1 MLYYGKNS
9 VKGGISMAVTKGTE
23 ANLSSDKLLRII
35 EYMSAKRLPMRLK
48 DIADDLQ
55 ISQPTVVRYLRTMCD
70 QGYAYHDKQTGYY
83 AMTWKICRLGSSLE
97 SNLVLRNMAG
107 SLLSEFANRFNIGVL
122 LAVERDGNLMYLD
135 LVGAPHGSVDTMLR
149 IGKDAPMHSTGSGK
163 VLLSAM
169 PPARVQQILDES
181 GQIRL
186 TPKTITNR
194 ELLLQELAQVQELG
208 YAMDNEE
215 CELGHRCVSVPL
227 YDYSGAVVAAISAF
241 DSVDRLTD
249 SYVQETALPA
259 LWQLA
264 KEISFRMGYS
274 V

>member
-1 MLYYGKNS
+1 MTK
-9 VKGGISMAVTKGTE
+9 TKGTE

-48 DIADDLQ
+48 DIAEDLQ

-70 QGYAYHDKQTGYY
+70 QGYAYHDAHTGYY
-83 AMTWKICRLGSSLE
+83 AMTWKICRLSSSLE

-107 SLLSEFANRFNIGVL
+107 SLLSEFANQYNLGVL
-122 LAVERDGNLMYLD
+122 LAVERDGTLIYLD

-163 VLLSAM
+163 ILLSAM
-169 PPARVQQILDES
+169 TTSRVTQILDQR
-181 GQIRL
+181 GQMRL
-186 TPKTITNR
+186 TPKTITSR
-194 ELLLQELAQVQELG
+194 EALLQELAQVQAQG
-208 YAMDNEE
+208 YALDNEE

-227 YDYSGAVVAAISAF
+227 YDYTGTVAAAISAF

-249 SYVQETALPA
+249 EHIQTTALPA
-259 LWQLA
+259 LRQLA
-264 KEISFRMGYS
+264 SEISFRMGS
-274 V
+274 PV